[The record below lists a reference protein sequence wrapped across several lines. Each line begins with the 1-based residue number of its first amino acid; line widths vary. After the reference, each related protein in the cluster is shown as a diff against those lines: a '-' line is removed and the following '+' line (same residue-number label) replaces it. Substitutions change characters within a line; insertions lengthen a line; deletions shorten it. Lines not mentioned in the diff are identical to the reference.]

1 MSRDSFQQ
9 TPSQTAGP
17 FFSYG
22 LVAEQTGYPFS
33 SLASSDMASDDTDG
47 EAIRIEG
54 QVFDGN
60 GVVVSDALIELW
72 QADAKGRYAHPADS
86 RASNAAFSGFG
97 RCGTVTDSEH
107 RFWFNTVKPGAPDE
121 QSAPHVNVIIFM
133 RGLLNHAYTRI
144 YFEDEATANA
154 SDPVLNLVP
163 DERRNTLIAKREVTQ
178 RGVVYRFD
186 IRMQGEH
193 ETVFFDV

>member
-1 MSRDSFQQ
+1 
-9 TPSQTAGP
+9 
-17 FFSYG
+17 
-22 LVAEQTGYPFS
+22 
-33 SLASSDMASDDTDG
+33 
-47 EAIRIEG
+47 
-54 QVFDGN
+54 
-60 GVVVSDALIELW
+60 
-72 QADAKGRYAHPADS
+72 
-86 RASNAAFSGFG
+86 
-97 RCGTVTDSEH
+97 
-107 RFWFNTVKPGAPDE
+107 
-121 QSAPHVNVIIFM
+121 M